1 MIATLTLC
9 AAPSPLIAVIS
20 IFCRSSELMSKP
32 RVNIRISTRLY
43 AQLCEAAAKPGV
55 TKTAIVEDAL
65 RAWFDPEARSVLEER
80 VLVRMDAFDQRQAEI
95 ERDVAFTYETLA
107 HYVYY
112 WLTRTEPIPEGERDI
127 AHALG
132 QRRFDYFIQQV
143 ARKLGAQ
150 PVSSRHVGSAA
161 PLDEIE
167 RE

>member
-1 MIATLTLC
+1 MA
-9 AAPSPLIAVIS
+9 
-20 IFCRSSELMSKP
+20 KP
-32 RVNIRISTRLY
+32 RVNIRISTKLY

-80 VLVRMDAFDQRQAEI
+80 LLIRIDAYDQRQADM
-95 ERDVAFTYETLA
+95 ERDLAFTYETLA

-132 QRRFDYFIQQV
+132 RKRLDYFLDQV
-143 ARKLGAQ
+143 ARKLGA
-150 PVSSRHVGSAA
+150 SREHPESAA
-161 PLDEIE
+161 KDLRLEEIE
-167 RE
+167 RQ